1 MLSLLSVA
9 VNCAIIFFTSN
20 ALSYIV
26 DTTYTDL
33 SKFMVIVM
41 IEHIIIGFKLFI
53 SIVIKDKP
61 QWVTQS
67 EQELIEYEEQVRDQI
82 EAKKDE
88 YLAGGG
94 VLLEEQ
100 MAEAKRRLQQQM
112 GAALEKAHKES
123 KAEEDKEQQDKGSGN
138 TSAIIR
144 MM

>member
-26 DTTYTDL
+26 DTSYTDL

-67 EQELIEYEEQVRDQI
+67 EQELIEYEEHVRDQI

-88 YLAGGG
+88 YLASGG
-94 VLLEEQ
+94 VLLEDQ

-112 GAALEKAHKES
+112 GAVLEKAHKEG
-123 KAEEDKEQQDKGSGN
+123 KAEEGKEQVED
-138 TSAIIR
+138 
-144 MM
+144 

>member
-26 DTTYTDL
+26 DTSYSDL

-41 IEHIIIGFKLFI
+41 IEHLIIGCKLFI
-53 SIVIKDKP
+53 SILIKDKP

-67 EQELIEYEEQVRDQI
+67 EQELIEYEELVTDQI

-88 YLAGGG
+88 YLASGG
-94 VLLEEQ
+94 VLLEDQ
-100 MAEAKRRLQQQM
+100 MAEAKRRLQQQV
-112 GAALEKAHKES
+112 GSALEKAEEVKEES
-123 KAEEDKEQQDKGSGN
+123 S
-138 TSAIIR
+138 SALVR

>member
-26 DTTYTDL
+26 DTSYSDL

-41 IEHIIIGFKLFI
+41 IEHLIIGCKLFI
-53 SIVIKDKP
+53 SILIKDKP

-67 EQELIEYEEQVRDQI
+67 EQELIEYEELVTDQI

-88 YLAGGG
+88 YLARGG
-94 VLLEEQ
+94 VLLEDQ
-100 MAEAKRRLQQQM
+100 MAEAKRRLQQQV
-112 GAALEKAHKES
+112 GNALEKVEEVKEES
-123 KAEEDKEQQDKGSGN
+123 S
-138 TSAIIR
+138 SALVR

>member
-26 DTTYTDL
+26 DTSYSDL

-41 IEHIIIGFKLFI
+41 IEHLIIGCKLFI
-53 SIVIKDKP
+53 SILIKDKP

-67 EQELIEYEEQVRDQI
+67 EQELIEYEELVTDQI
-82 EAKKDE
+82 EAKKEE
-88 YLAGGG
+88 YLARGG
-94 VLLEEQ
+94 VLLEDQ
-100 MAEAKRRLQQQM
+100 MTEAKRRLQQQV
-112 GAALEKAHKES
+112 GNALEKAGKVEEGKE
-123 KAEEDKEQQDKGSGN
+123 AESS
-138 TSAIIR
+138 SAIVR

>member
-26 DTTYTDL
+26 DTSYSDL

-41 IEHIIIGFKLFI
+41 IEHLIIGCKLFI
-53 SIVIKDKP
+53 SILIKDKP

-67 EQELIEYEEQVRDQI
+67 EQELIEYEELVTDQI

-88 YLAGGG
+88 YLARGG
-94 VLLEEQ
+94 VLLEDQ
-100 MAEAKRRLQQQM
+100 MAEAKRRLQQQV
-112 GAALEKAHKES
+112 GSALEKAEEVKEES
-123 KAEEDKEQQDKGSGN
+123 S
-138 TSAIIR
+138 SALVR

>member
-20 ALSYIV
+20 ALTYIV

-100 MAEAKRRLQQQM
+100 MAEAKLRL
-112 GAALEKAHKES
+112 
-123 KAEEDKEQQDKGSGN
+123 
-138 TSAIIR
+138 
-144 MM
+144 

>member
-9 VNCAIIFFTSN
+9 VNCAIIFFASN

-26 DTTYTDL
+26 DTSYADL

-67 EQELIEYEEQVRDQI
+67 EQELIEYEEHVRDQI

-88 YLAGGG
+88 YLASGG
-94 VLLEEQ
+94 VLLEDQ

-112 GAALEKAHKES
+112 GAALEKAHKEG
-123 KAEEDKEQQDKGSGN
+123 KF
-138 TSAIIR
+138 
-144 MM
+144 

>member
-26 DTTYTDL
+26 DTSYSDL

-41 IEHIIIGFKLFI
+41 IEHLIIGCKLFI
-53 SIVIKDKP
+53 SILIKDKP

-67 EQELIEYEEQVRDQI
+67 EQELIEYEELVIDQI

-88 YLAGGG
+88 YLARGG
-94 VLLEEQ
+94 VLLEDQ
-100 MAEAKRRLQQQM
+100 MAEAKRHLQ
-112 GAALEKAHKES
+112 
-123 KAEEDKEQQDKGSGN
+123 
-138 TSAIIR
+138 
-144 MM
+144 

>member
-67 EQELIEYEEQVRDQI
+67 EQELIEYEEHVRDQI

-88 YLAGGG
+88 YLARGG
-94 VLLEEQ
+94 VLLEDQ

-112 GAALEKAHKES
+112 GVAIETAQKES
-123 KAEEDKEQQDKGSGN
+123 KGEEGKEQQD
-138 TSAIIR
+138 
-144 MM
+144 

>member
-26 DTTYTDL
+26 DTSYSDL

-41 IEHIIIGFKLFI
+41 IEHLIIGCKLFI
-53 SIVIKDKP
+53 SILIKDKP

-67 EQELIEYEEQVRDQI
+67 EQELIEYEELVTDQI

-88 YLAGGG
+88 YLARGG
-94 VLLEEQ
+94 VLLEDQ
-100 MAEAKRRLQQQM
+100 MAEAKRRLQQQV
-112 GAALEKAHKES
+112 GNALEKAEEVKEES
-123 KAEEDKEQQDKGSGN
+123 S
-138 TSAIIR
+138 SALVR

>member
-20 ALSYIV
+20 ALTYIV

-88 YLAGGG
+88 YLASGG

-123 KAEEDKEQQDKGSGN
+123 KGEEGKG
-138 TSAIIR
+138 
-144 MM
+144 

>member
-26 DTTYTDL
+26 YTSYSDL

-41 IEHIIIGFKLFI
+41 IEHLIIGCKLFI
-53 SIVIKDKP
+53 SILIKDKP

-67 EQELIEYEEQVRDQI
+67 EQELIEYEELVTDQI

-88 YLAGGG
+88 YLASGG
-94 VLLEEQ
+94 VLLEDQ
-100 MAEAKRRLQQQM
+100 MAEAKRRLQQQV
-112 GAALEKAHKES
+112 GSALEKAEEVKEES
-123 KAEEDKEQQDKGSGN
+123 S
-138 TSAIIR
+138 SALVR

>member
-20 ALSYIV
+20 ALTYIV

-88 YLAGGG
+88 YLASGG

-112 GAALEKAHKES
+112 VAALEKAHKES
-123 KAEEDKEQQDKGSGN
+123 KGEEGKG
-138 TSAIIR
+138 
-144 MM
+144 

>member
-1 MLSLLSVA
+1 MLSILSVA

-26 DTTYTDL
+26 DTSYTEL

-61 QWVTQS
+61 QWVKQS
-67 EQELIEYEEQVRDQI
+67 EQELIEFEELVRDQI

-88 YLAGGG
+88 YLASGG
-94 VLLEEQ
+94 VLLEDQ
-100 MAEAKRRLQQQM
+100 MAEAKLRLQQQV
-112 GAALEKAHKES
+112 GAALEKAQKES
-123 KAEEDKEQQDKGSGN
+123 TAEEGKVQDQGSGN
-138 TSAIIR
+138 SSAIMR